1 MLRDDEREAWRGF
14 LATEPEFAG
23 DPIGSAV
30 DGPDPPDVLCV
41 TISGKKIG
49 VELTKWVEHE
59 QVTSDKALE
68 SFEESYLHIIE
79 SANHARPDRIGWVW
93 LHPKAR
99 RVNPEDV
106 NQFRAELYDLLAREN
121 GLTDPEWEHPQ
132 GAAVQ
137 DFIGFPVL
145 DGYLDS
151 LWIFPRRR
159 MQLLPAGQNWITF
172 ENVGSAYTPT
182 WIVQAAIDRILAKT
196 RDYED
201 RNLHLRHALDEL
213 HLVCHYCD
221 EALLHNSPS
230 HGPDFDF
237 TAIASRVSHV
247 LANDDK
253 VFDRI
258 FLFNPYEVPK
268 VIQVYPARIG
278 NAHPGGSTR

>member
-14 LATEPEFAG
+14 LAAEPEFAG

-30 DGPDPPDVLCV
+30 DGPDPPDILCV
-41 TISGKKIG
+41 TISRKKIG
-49 VELTKWVEHE
+49 VELTKWVERE
-59 QVTSDKALE
+59 EVASGKALE

-99 RVNPEDV
+99 RVKPEDV
-106 NQFRAELYDLLAREN
+106 NQFRAELYDFLAREN
-121 GLTDPEWEHPQ
+121 GLTDPEWERPQ

-145 DGYLDS
+145 DSYLDS

-159 MQLLPAGQNWITF
+159 MQLLPAGQTWIAF
-172 ENVGSAYTPT
+172 ESAGSADTPT
-182 WIVQAAIDRILAKT
+182 WMVQAAIDRILAKT

-201 RNLHLRHALDEL
+201 RNLHLLHALDEL
-213 HLVCHYCD
+213 HLVCHYRD
-221 EALLHNSPS
+221 EALLHDTPS
-230 HGPDFDF
+230 HAPDFDF
-237 TAIASRVSHV
+237 TAIALRVAQV
-247 LANDDK
+247 LANDAE

-278 NAHPGGSTR
+278 NPHRGGSTR